1 MHVFCNGL
9 QNLEAG
15 IVNEADWTGW
25 DTSKRQELLRF
36 KHALPLP
43 TSMESGMVFQKQ
55 ESLDRPLAVPYS
67 IKEKRPPKGGT
78 PTMRPLIHLPHQ
90 WLIPFSSADG
100 ADFRRLK
107 IPFSLHPSNF
117 SLLPSPFVS
126 FALLVVKILIF
137 KPVAIRLGSG
147 YLRSSGPH
155 P

>member
-1 MHVFCNGL
+1 MVADPAAHRLRSHSEQALWFPCVGWMA
-9 QNLEAG
+9 EAG
-15 IVNEADWTGW
+15 IVNEANWTGW
-25 DTSKRQELLRF
+25 DTSKRQELPRF

-67 IKEKRPPKGGT
+67 IKEKRPPKGRP

-107 IPFSLHPSNF
+107 ISIHPSC
-117 SLLPSPFVS
+117 SL
-126 FALLVVKILIF
+126 
-137 KPVAIRLGSG
+137 
-147 YLRSSGPH
+147 SS
-155 P
+155 